1 MDISAYELEPL
12 RDDAD
17 FSLFRA
23 RQPGNPISVLA
34 LVAARSA
41 SRSIARLEHEY
52 ALAGMLDVKWAAQP
66 LALNC
71 HQPPATLVLD
81 DNGGEPLARA
91 LGRPLE
97 LTHFLHLA
105 INLATAVGHVHR
117 RGLIHKDIKPANV
130 LVDDSGN
137 VRLTGFG
144 IASRLP
150 NERQQPAPPEII
162 AGTFAYM
169 APEQTGRMNRSIDA
183 RSDLYSLGVTLYEM
197 LTGSLPF
204 TASDAM
210 EWIHCHIARR
220 PTPPGERVSGVPS
233 PVEAIVLKLLAKAAE
248 DRYQTASGVEAD
260 LRSCLAAWVV
270 HHRIDPFPLGA
281 RDASDRLRIPER
293 LYGREAQIEA
303 LVAAFDRV
311 VAHGTTELVLISGYA
326 GIGKSS
332 VVNELHKVL
341 VPPRGLFASG
351 KFDQYKRDIPYVT
364 LAQAFQSLV
373 RNLLSKS
380 DAEVEPWRRDLV
392 DALGPNG
399 QLMVNLI
406 PELALIIGEQP
417 PVPTLPPQDAQNRF
431 QIVFRRF
438 LGVFARPEHP
448 LALFVDDLQWL
459 DTATLDLIEHLVTH
473 PEVRD
478 LLLVGA
484 YRDNEVGPSHPL
496 TRTLALIRHA
506 GGTVQETVLAPLL
519 PDSVGQLV
527 ADSLHCDRERAQP
540 LAQLVHG
547 KTGGNPFFAIQFLTA
562 LTEEALLTF
571 DHGAGAWSWD
581 LTRIRAKGFTENVA
595 DLMAAKLSR
604 LSDTTRDALGQ
615 LACLGNTAEVAT
627 LTLIHGGS
635 EDRIHAEL
643 WEAVRAGLIFRA
655 DDAYAFVHD
664 RVQEAAYALIPASD
678 RAAVHLRI
686 GRVLASRTAPDEIE
700 EAIFDIVNHLNR
712 GATLITM
719 QEERERVVS
728 LNLMAGRRA
737 MSSTAYGSARNYLA
751 QAAALLSP
759 DAWTRCYEE
768 TLDLYLAFSECEYL
782 VGNFA
787 AADALFDM
795 ILSEAHSNLD
805 RAKVY
810 SLRMKLYQVA
820 GKYDES
826 SAAALD
832 ALRDFGVTFPESEQ
846 GIQAAVDAEFRDIP
860 INLGG
865 RPISELLDAPVAAD
879 PATRAIINLLVEAM
893 PCAYIGRPMLYPLIT
908 LKAVNLSM
916 RHGNTDQSSFGYGNY
931 SLMLVSLVGDIPSA
945 VQFSEMSL
953 QLNEKFNNPRLR
965 GKLLHLHGD
974 HINAWRRHI
983 ATNLPIV
990 ERAILACLEV
1000 GDLVFAGYLAFE
1012 TLWQLIEKGDALE
1025 EVQALSVK
1033 YVAFARRTH
1042 NDAVC
1047 ETIRLEQQF
1056 AASLQGRTTEPLGFG
1071 DGTFDEAECF
1081 GAIVKAGFGCGIVF
1095 YHIMKQMLAFLDGR
1109 YGEALDSAVRAEP
1122 AFGAVMA
1129 MPIEATY
1136 HFFHALTLTALYP
1149 TAGAPQQRE
1158 YAQVLVEKLG
1168 KFKLWADNCPE
1179 NYRNRHALVSAEVA
1193 RIEGRDFGAMRFYEE
1208 AISSAREHGFIQ
1220 NQAIAH
1226 ELAARFYAARGFET
1240 IAETY
1245 LRNARSCYVRWG
1257 AHGKVR
1263 QLDRTHPQLR
1273 HESSRPD
1280 STVAT
1285 SAEQLDLA
1293 TVLKVSQA
1301 IFSEIDLNE
1310 LIHTLMVLA
1319 LEHAGANRGLL
1330 ILPRGDALRI
1340 EAEATTLRNTVEVR
1354 LPQTRVTPA
1363 ALPESVLRYVVRA
1376 QDSVLLD
1383 DASDE
1388 NSFSGDEYI
1397 RGNGCQS
1404 ILCLPL
1410 IKQAKLIGVLYLENS
1425 LTPHVFTPARIAVL
1439 RLLASQAAISLENA
1453 RLYADLQHTEALL
1466 ADAQRLSHMGSF
1478 DWHVSREESRRES
1491 NGELFWSEESYRIF
1505 GYDSGTRPTVQM
1517 MLDRVHPDD
1526 LALVA
1531 QVIERAANDQQGF
1544 DIEHRLLMPD
1554 GSIKHL
1560 HVVAH
1565 VVTDEPDP
1573 LHCVGAVM
1581 DITVRKQ
1588 AHAALAH
1595 SEHRYRSLFRDM
1607 PVALWQTEAQPLI
1620 AMLTDLRA
1628 QGVEDLSVYIDDH
1641 PDWLRH
1647 AEEVLVVEEVNNYA
1661 VQMFGAQD
1669 RSELLGPVTWVW
1681 RESPGTFRRILES
1694 RYCGEELFQE
1704 TTKLPTL
1711 DGRIIDVLFT
1721 VARPRMAD
1729 DLGIALI
1736 SLVDLTER
1744 IHAQEMLQRLQA
1756 DFAHAARISMLGEL
1770 TASIA
1775 HELNQPLAAIAT
1787 NGEAG
1792 LRWLDRA
1799 VPNVA
1804 EVRESNTRIIADAR
1818 RAADIV
1824 GRVRAMAVRQAPE
1837 HTLASLDE
1845 LIDGA
1850 LVFLHH
1856 EIQSRGVTVSRHLAP
1871 GLPKVLADRV
1881 QFQQVIVNLV
1891 VNAIQAMEHAGST
1904 ERRITIRTAMPHGV
1918 TLRCAVED
1926 SGPGIVREHFDQ
1938 LFDSFFT
1945 TKQDGMGMGLPI
1957 CRSIIEAHGGRIAA
1971 DNGSA
1976 HGGAR
1981 FFFTLSAVEGAGG

>member
-1 MDISAYELEPL
+1 MDITGYELEPL
-12 RDDAD
+12 RDDGD

-52 ALAGMLDVKWAAQP
+52 ALAGMLDARWAAQP

-71 HQPPATLVLD
+71 HQAPATLVLD
-81 DNGGEPLARA
+81 DNGGEPLDRA

-105 INLATAVGHVHR
+105 INLAIAVGHVHR

-130 LVDDSGN
+130 LVDGSGN

-220 PTPPGERVSGVPS
+220 PTPPSERVSGIPS

-260 LRSCLAAWVV
+260 LRSCLTAWVA

-281 RDASDRLRIPER
+281 RDTSDRLRIPER

-311 VAHGTTELVLISGYA
+311 VVHGATELVLISGYA

-341 VPPRGLFASG
+341 VPPCGLFASG

-380 DAEVEPWRRDLV
+380 DAEVEPWRRALL

-496 TRTLALIRHA
+496 TRTLALIRNA
-506 GGTVQETVLAPLL
+506 GGTVHETVLAPLL

-527 ADSLHCDRERAQP
+527 ADSLHCDRRRAQP
-540 LAQLVHG
+540 LAQLVHE

-562 LTEEALLTF
+562 LTEEALLAF
-571 DHGAGAWSWD
+571 DHGAAAWTWD
-581 LTRIRAKGFTENVA
+581 LLRIRAKGFTENVA

-615 LACLGNTAEVAT
+615 LACLGNAAEVAT
-627 LTLIHGGS
+627 LTLFHGGS
-635 EDRIHAEL
+635 EEKIHAQL
-643 WEAVRAGLIFRA
+643 WEAVRAGLVFRA

-664 RVQEAAYALIPASD
+664 RVQEAAYALIPGSE

-686 GRVLASRTAPDEIE
+686 GRVLASRTAPEEIE

-712 GATLITM
+712 GATLVTEWNEKQQIA
-719 QEERERVVS
+719 E
-728 LNLMAGRRA
+728 LNLRA
-737 MSSTAYGSARNYLA
+737 AKRAKASTAYASACMYLSAAMALLGSRGWMSRYDLA
-751 QAAALLSP
+751 FAVWLERAQCEFLVGHLEVAERIVDALLRRGATRIDKAAAY
-759 DAWTRCYEE
+759 RIKI
-768 TLDLYLAFSECEYL
+768 DLHVVKSEH
-782 VGNFA
+782 A
-787 AADALFDM
+787 SAIDSALECLRLFGIDVP
-795 ILSEAHSNLD
+795 AHP
-805 RAKVY
+805 
-810 SLRMKLYQVA
+810 
-820 GKYDES
+820 
-826 SAAALD
+826 
-832 ALRDFGVTFPESEQ
+832 TSEQ
-846 GIQAAVDAEFRDIP
+846 VQAEYASVW
-860 INLGG
+860 NTLGD
-865 RPISELLDAPVAAD
+865 RS
-879 PATRAIINLLVEAM
+879 
-893 PCAYIGRPMLYPLIT
+893 IGSLI
-908 LKAVNLSM
+908 
-916 RHGNTDQSSFGYGNY
+916 D
-931 SLMLVSLVGDIPSA
+931 
-945 VQFSEMSL
+945 
-953 QLNEKFNNPRLR
+953 
-965 GKLLHLHGD
+965 
-974 HINAWRRHI
+974 
-983 ATNLPIV
+983 LPHTP
-990 ERAILACLEV
+990 
-1000 GDLVFAGYLAFE
+1000 D
-1012 TLWQLIEKGDALE
+1012 E
-1025 EVQALSVK
+1025 EVQAAMGVLSVL
-1033 YVAFARRTH
+1033 FAPAINTDLNLIFLHLCKMINLSLRHGST
-1042 NDAVC
+1042 DA
-1047 ETIRLEQQF
+1047 
-1056 AASLQGRTTEPLGFG
+1056 AASGYVWFGVFLGPVFHRYADGYDFGRLACEIVEKDNLIAYRAKTYFAMEICALWTQPIATGLRHLQSAFHAGVETGDITVACYSCNHVVTDLILRGDPLEDVWNETLRRLDFVRKAKFRDVVDVILTQQRFILNMQGKTSSFSSFSDAG
-1071 DGTFDEAECF
+1071 FDEGAFESQLGADRMSAMVCWYWILKLQARCISGDNEVAIDAARKAKALLWSSVGHIQLLDYYYYGALAVAAVWDDEASPSRQEEWRELLKTHLDQLREWAENGSSTF
-1081 GAIVKAGFGCGIVF
+1081 RDKF
-1095 YHIMKQMLAFLDGR
+1095 
-1109 YGEALDSAVRAEP
+1109 E
-1122 AFGAVMA
+1122 
-1129 MPIEATY
+1129 
-1136 HFFHALTLTALYP
+1136 
-1149 TAGAPQQRE
+1149 
-1158 YAQVLVEKLG
+1158 LV
-1168 KFKLWADNCPE
+1168 A
-1179 NYRNRHALVSAEVA
+1179 AEVA
-1193 RIEGRDFGAMRFYEE
+1193 RIEGRGLDAMRLYEQ
-1208 AISSAREHGFIQ
+1208 AVRSSRENGFVQ
-1220 NQAIAH
+1220 NEGIAN
-1226 ELAARFYAARGFET
+1226 EFAGRFYLGLGLET
-1240 IAETY
+1240 NAY
-1245 LRNARSCYVRWG
+1245 AHLRNARSCYVRWG
-1257 AHGKVR
+1257 ADGKVR

-1273 HESSRPD
+1273 QESSRPD

-1285 SAEQLDLA
+1285 SVEQLDLT
-1293 TVLKVSQA
+1293 TVVKVSQA
-1301 IFSEIDLNE
+1301 VFSEIDLNE

-1330 ILPRGDALRI
+1330 ILPRGDKFRI
-1340 EAEATTLRNTVEVR
+1340 EAEATTVRDAVEVR

-1363 ALPESVLRYVVRA
+1363 ALPESILRYVIRT

-1383 DASDE
+1383 DASDQ
-1388 NSFSGDEYI
+1388 SPFSGDEHI

-1410 IKQAKLIGVLYLENS
+1410 IKQTKLIGVLYLENS

-1453 RLYADLQHTEALL
+1453 RLYADLQHAEALL

-1478 DWHVSREESRRES
+1478 DWHVSSEEI
-1491 NGELFWSEESYRIF
+1491 FWSEESYRIF
-1505 GYDSGTRPTVQM
+1505 GYDSGTRPTVEM
-1517 MLDRVHPDD
+1517 MLNRVHPDD
-1526 LALVA
+1526 LALVD
-1531 QVIERAANDQQGF
+1531 QVIDRAANDKQGF
-1544 DIEHRLLMPD
+1544 DVEHRLLMPD

-1573 LHCVGAVM
+1573 MHCVGAVM

-1588 AHAALAH
+1588 AHAALERN
-1595 SEHRYRSLFRDM
+1595 EHRYRSLFRDM

-1628 QGVEDLSVYIDDH
+1628 QGVEDLSAYIDDH

-1647 AEEVLVVEEVNNYA
+1647 AEEVLVIEEVNNYA

-1711 DGRIIDVLFT
+1711 DGRVLDVLFT
-1721 VARPRMAD
+1721 VARPRIAD
-1729 DLGIALI
+1729 DLGIGLI

-1744 IHAQEMLQRLQA
+1744 IRAQEMLQRLQA

-1792 LRWLDRA
+1792 LRWLDRP

-1824 GRVRAMAVRQAPE
+1824 GRIRGMAVRRAPE
-1837 HTLASLDE
+1837 HSLASLDE

-1871 GLPKVLADRV
+1871 GMPKVLADRV

-1891 VNAIQAMEHAGST
+1891 VNAIQAMEQAGST
-1904 ERRITIRTAMPHGV
+1904 ERRITIRTAMPHAV

-1926 SGPGIVREHFDQ
+1926 SGPGIVPEHLDR

-1945 TKQDGMGMGLPI
+1945 TKPDGMGMGLPI

-1971 DNGSA
+1971 DNESA

-1981 FFFTLSAVEGAGG
+1981 VYFTLPAADYVG